1 MKKAAQTSHQLLI
14 QKLLV
19 SIHYLTLFKDEI
31 ILVEK
36 TPSLLGNSFSVI
48 DIQRELGDILATIE
62 LLSKQ
67 EKLIRS
73 TFWYDEASFKLMNH
87 SLDIVGTWVRGID
100 NILQTCQSKSV
111 FQEILGD
118 DRPHIFG
125 VLADVFSSLKLI
137 NLSLKEESEETF
149 LLDPFKVNLQ
159 PKRLSKEQLLEK
171 IDAMVPEGF
180 KDEEEESEEEQKY
193 EVAERSEVVKLFRH
207 YLFDSGGGQVY
218 VIDAKD
224 ELEKEIELYNS
235 FNRFKGISDD
245 ISTSLVYIEE
255 IVDEM
260 EERLKKN
267 ATEETATEPPIYLVV
282 YGLNLLMKDSRFEA
296 LMSELKTKNLFKK
309 TSIFMYTYQAY
320 D

>member
-180 KDEEEESEEEQKY
+180 KDEEEESEAEQKY

-218 VIDAKD
+218 VIDAKY

>member
-180 KDEEEESEEEQKY
+180 KDEEEESEAEQKY

-245 ISTSLVYIEE
+245 VSTSLVYIEE

-320 D
+320 S

>member
-180 KDEEEESEEEQKY
+180 KDEEEESEAEQKY

>member
-171 IDAMVPEGF
+171 IDAMVPGGF
-180 KDEEEESEEEQKY
+180 KDEEEESEAEQKY

-296 LMSELKTKNLFKK
+296 LMSELKTNNLFKK

>member
-159 PKRLSKEQLLEK
+159 PNRLSKEQLLEK

-180 KDEEEESEEEQKY
+180 KDEEEESEAEQKY

>member
-1 MKKAAQTSHQLLI
+1 
-14 QKLLV
+14 
-19 SIHYLTLFKDEI
+19 
-31 ILVEK
+31 
-36 TPSLLGNSFSVI
+36 
-48 DIQRELGDILATIE
+48 
-62 LLSKQ
+62 
-67 EKLIRS
+67 
-73 TFWYDEASFKLMNH
+73 
-87 SLDIVGTWVRGID
+87 
-100 NILQTCQSKSV
+100 
-111 FQEILGD
+111 
-118 DRPHIFG
+118 
-125 VLADVFSSLKLI
+125 
-137 NLSLKEESEETF
+137 
-149 LLDPFKVNLQ
+149 
-159 PKRLSKEQLLEK
+159 
-171 IDAMVPEGF
+171 MVPEGF
-180 KDEEEESEEEQKY
+180 KDEEEESEAEQKY

>member
-180 KDEEEESEEEQKY
+180 KDEEEESEAEQKY

-245 ISTSLVYIEE
+245 VSTSLVYIEE

>member
-171 IDAMVPEGF
+171 IDAMVPGGF
-180 KDEEEESEEEQKY
+180 KDEEEESEAEQKY

>member
-180 KDEEEESEEEQKY
+180 KDEEEESEAEQKY

-245 ISTSLVYIEE
+245 VSTSLVYIEE

-320 D
+320 G

>member
-1 MKKAAQTSHQLLI
+1 MG
-14 QKLLV
+14 
-19 SIHYLTLFKDEI
+19 
-31 ILVEK
+31 
-36 TPSLLGNSFSVI
+36 SLLGNSFSVI

-180 KDEEEESEEEQKY
+180 KDEEEESEAEQKY

-245 ISTSLVYIEE
+245 VSTSLVYIEE

-320 D
+320 S